1 MNNTAYI
8 RDIASLEQ
16 LRIAIARFCEES
28 ENQLQAIDSK
38 LQSRIGNLKSLESQ
52 FQRTIKLAE
61 DELKSANSY
70 LFSCEANTDED
81 DEGNT
86 TYPNCDSE
94 QEDVINCRK
103 RLELAEHNYSSFK
116 REIRN
121 LEQSIAEY
129 QNPKVKYRTLIQF
142 EKEAAT
148 SSLKQLIN
156 GAEDYLSVSSSLN
169 NGFENGLGLTEAVAK
184 IEPIMIFAATVGV
197 AEIIV
202 MSIVSFFGSGG
213 SLFRVLNKNKKGLV
227 TTTYTENGTERIC
240 SELKIEKRET
250 GNIGKIIS
258 VNIPSSL
265 QNEKIGKQL
274 INNMESTCRAND
286 CKEISG
292 WANSSNV
299 GFYQGLN
306 YQTRNKINEA
316 GAEVFKLLESDF
328 FNLQQKAK
336 EAFEDLDDSAFI
348 HSQNLGKQEVNPLN
362 IISPDEMNDET
373 FWQQHGEN
381 QHRYFD
387 LIEKY
392 DRCRDELSSGKTL
405 DQIRNENSWVAN
417 AYDVF
422 HGSEPIR
429 LLKSGDYYRIDSN
442 GRHRVAA
449 AQMYYLQTGKTIQL
463 NAEVF
468 EKKLS

>member
-1 MNNTAYI
+1 MSNIAYI

-28 ENQLQAIDSK
+28 ENQLNAIDSK
-38 LQSRIGNLKSLESQ
+38 LQTRIGNLKSLESQ
-52 FQRTIKLAE
+52 FQRIIEHAN
-61 DELKSANSY
+61 DELRYANNSLSY
-70 LFSCEANTDED
+70 CESNTYED
-81 DEGNT
+81 DEGNA
-86 TYPNCDSE
+86 TYPDCDYE
-94 QEDVINCRK
+94 RDNVYDCKK
-103 RLELAEHNYSSFK
+103 RLDVAEQNYSAFR

-121 LEQSIAEY
+121 LEISIAEY
-129 QNPKVKYRTLIQF
+129 QNPKIKYKTLIQF

-148 SSLKQLIN
+148 NSLKQLIN
-156 GAEDYLSVSSSLN
+156 GAEDYLSVSSPLE
-169 NGFENGLGLTEAVAK
+169 NGFSNGLGFAEAIAK
-184 IEPIMIFAATVGV
+184 IDPTMIIATTVGV

-202 MSIVSFFGSGG
+202 MSMFSFLGLGG
-213 SLFRVLNKNKKGLV
+213 SLFRVSNKSKKGLV
-227 TTTYTENGTERIC
+227 TTTYSEKGTEHIC

-250 GNIGKIIS
+250 GNIGKIVS

-265 QNEKIGKQL
+265 QNEKIGKHL
-274 INNMESTCRAND
+274 VNNLEAICRAND

-299 GFYQGLN
+299 AFYQGLN
-306 YQTRNKINEA
+306 YQTRNEIKET
-316 GAEVFKLLESDF
+316 GAEVFKPLESNF
-328 FNLQQKAK
+328 FWSQNKAK
-336 EAFEDLDDSAFI
+336 AAFENLDNAAFI
-348 HSQNLGKQEVNPLN
+348 KSNKLGKQVVNPLN
-362 IISPDEMNDET
+362 VISPDEMNDEK

-381 QHRYFD
+381 QNRYFD

-392 DRCRDELSSGKTL
+392 DKCNQELQNGKTI
-405 DQIRNENSWVAN
+405 DQIRKEDMWVAN

-449 AQMYYLQTGKTIQL
+449 SQMYYMHTGKIIPIM
-463 NAEVF
+463 AVVF
-468 EKKLS
+468 EKK